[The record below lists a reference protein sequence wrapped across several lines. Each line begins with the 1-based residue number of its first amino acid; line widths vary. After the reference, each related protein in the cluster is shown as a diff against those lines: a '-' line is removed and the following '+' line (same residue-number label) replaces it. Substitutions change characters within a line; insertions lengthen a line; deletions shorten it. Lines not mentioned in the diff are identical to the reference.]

1 MMLMPYSFQY
11 GVNDDAIGLDFG
23 HKESSDGLVVTG
35 TYYVLLPDGRM
46 ETVNYKADD
55 NGYVAEVIYDGEA
68 KYDNA
73 KPQKG
78 AGSSPAGTS
87 AQLQAPSKP
96 ASAPAPP
103 TRAPQS
109 LPVSNATPKA
119 PATLPTATL
128 KAPTKAPTKAP
139 PTASAPV
146 WPAVKVPVVPVA
158 PAVDRTP
165 SVIPATSAPV
175 AAPAPAPSAVPAPT
189 AVWTQAVAPPP
200 PQLSQVTTAQ
210 ANTPPAGLVRPVVQP
225 GVQAISYGQPSP
237 PVPAPAPAYPVA
249 PIPLTQR
256 NTPKPL
262 VNPY

>member
-1 MMLMPYSFQY
+1 MPYSFQY

-55 NGYVAEVIYDGEA
+55 NGYVAEVIYDGEV

-78 AGSSPAGTS
+78 AGSSPLGTS

-128 KAPTKAPTKAP
+128 KAPTKAP

-146 WPAVKVPVVPVA
+146 WPAVKVPAVPVA
-158 PAVDRTP
+158 PTVARTP
-165 SVIPATSAPV
+165 SVIPATSAPFV
-175 AAPAPAPSAVPAPT
+175 APAPAPSAVPAPT
-189 AVWTQAVAPPP
+189 AVWTPAVAPSP

-210 ANTPPAGLVRPVVQP
+210 ANTPPVGVVRSAVQP
-225 GVQAISYGQPSP
+225 GVQAISYGQP